1 MDKGGESMAIDRK
14 KRMEEINA
22 NLTFE
27 ERSANVKRGQAK
39 RRETLAKKKK
49 MKETLD
55 FLLSLPLND
64 PKARKTLEDMGID
77 VNDQNNQ
84 TLMLAV
90 AMQQAQKGN
99 MRAVEYITEMMGE
112 NGAQK
117 LSVEGKIPIVITG
130 GDDLED

>member
-39 RRETLAKKKK
+39 RRKTLAKKKK

-77 VNDQNNQ
+77 VNNQNNQ